1 MRLSEIFPK
10 LTAWFEPSEHDKR
23 KLPGGGE
30 WHFVKWQTIR
40 DRLNA
45 VCPEDWTATYTEIT
59 FANDLCI
66 IVCTMTICQVPRQ
79 GVGSVPIE
87 ILNSE
92 GKNTAYGDPVERAIA
107 DAFKNAAEQFG
118 IAAYLDDQRG
128 SADKKQA
135 FLKYVSGK
143 GQTTATPQKPS
154 VTPSTKPSNSKQP
167 ATVSEAITRLRQIRE
182 KTTHTTEQ
190 SKKIAADLLKRDL
203 SQRPPSPDEVTK
215 IRGALLIDWS
225 KLHRI
230 PEDQAIAAL
239 AEIGDGKDEEVCD
252 RFIAAI
258 EKLALGVKA

>member
-10 LTAWFEPSEHDKR
+10 LTAWFEPTEHDKR

-40 DRLNA
+40 DRLNS

-87 ILNSE
+87 ILNDK
-92 GKNTAYGDPVERAIA
+92 GQNTAYGDPVERAIA

-135 FLKYVSGK
+135 FLKYVAGK
-143 GQTTATPQKPS
+143 TGQA
-154 VTPSTKPSNSKQP
+154 NSKPPTTSAKPQP
-167 ATVSEAITRLRQIRE
+167 AKSPNNTADPNAAVRLRKIRE
-182 KTTHTTEQ
+182 KTTHAIPQ
-190 SKKIAADLLKRDL
+190 SKAIASKLLNRDL
-203 SQRPPSPDEVTK
+203 AEQPPSPDEVTK
-215 IRGALLIDWS
+215 IRGALLVDWS
-225 KLHRI
+225 KLHQI
-230 PEDQAIAAL
+230 PEGKAL
-239 AEIGDGKDEEVCD
+239 EVMSMVGDGDDEEVCD

-258 EKLALGVKA
+258 EELALGAKV